1 MEYVGIMLSVIL
13 VLVGSIFG
21 SLLGLMY
28 NFGKLQKAVDEMK
41 RLIEK

>member
-1 MEYVGIMLSVIL
+1 MEYVGIMLTVIL

-21 SLLGLMY
+21 SLLGLIY
-28 NFGKLQKAVDEMK
+28 KFDKLQKAVDEMK

>member
-21 SLLGLMY
+21 LLIGLNY
-28 NFGKLQKAVDEMK
+28 KFDKLQKAVGEMK